1 MHLVSCARPSGPLER
16 APRTSLRVN
25 TDAERWDGFWSV
37 VDEAYYARCTH
48 PDGGEEW
55 FCYVEEP
62 NRGPW
67 IEPVRRRLGTPTRV
81 DSSGR
86 RVMLLL
92 TKSVGQRGGGVLVG
106 SAHRKAR

>member
-37 VDEAYYARCTH
+37 VDEAYYARCTRL
-48 PDGGEEW
+48 DGGEEW

-62 NRGPW
+62 YRAASP
-67 IEPVRRRLGTPTRV
+67 EPVRRRVPATSRN
-81 DSSGR
+81 DHAGR

-92 TKSVGQRGGGVLVG
+92 TKSVGQRGVLVG

>member
-1 MHLVSCARPSGPLER
+1 MHLVSCARPSGPLEK

-25 TDAERWDGFWSV
+25 SDAERWDGFWSV

-48 PDGGEEW
+48 PDGEEEW

-62 NRGPW
+62 YRATSP
-67 IEPVRRRLGTPTRV
+67 EPARRRLPAPGRSHTG
-81 DSSGR
+81 GR

-92 TKSVGQRGGGVLVG
+92 TKSVGQRGVLVG

>member
-25 TDAERWDGFWSV
+25 TDVERWEGFWSV
-37 VDEAYYARCTH
+37 VDEAYYARCTR
-48 PDGGEEW
+48 PDGAEEW

-62 NRGPW
+62 AAVSAPDHT
-67 IEPVRRRLGTPTRV
+67 VRRYGVSAETQR
-81 DSSGR
+81 R

-92 TKSVGQRGGGVLVG
+92 TKSVGTRGVLVG

>member
-1 MHLVSCARPSGPLER
+1 
-16 APRTSLRVN
+16 VN

-48 PDGGEEW
+48 QDGGEEW

-62 NRGPW
+62 YRGTSP
-67 IEPVRRRLGTPTRV
+67 EPVRRRIAVSNRDEST
-81 DSSGR
+81 GR

-92 TKSVGQRGGGVLVG
+92 TKSVGQRGVLVG

>member
-25 TDAERWDGFWSV
+25 TDAERWEGFWSV
-37 VDEAYYARCTH
+37 VDEAYYARCTT
-48 PDGGEEW
+48 PEGREEW

-62 NRGPW
+62 ATAPAP
-67 IEPVRRRLGTPTRV
+67 EPNVRRYGVSAETQR
-81 DSSGR
+81 R

-92 TKSVGQRGGGVLVG
+92 TKSVGTRGVLVG